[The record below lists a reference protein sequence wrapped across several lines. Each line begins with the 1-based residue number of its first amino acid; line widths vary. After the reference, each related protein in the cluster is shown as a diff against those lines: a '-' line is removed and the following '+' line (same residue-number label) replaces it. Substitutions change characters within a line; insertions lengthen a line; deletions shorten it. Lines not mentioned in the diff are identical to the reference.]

1 MTVSDPTKLGVAK
14 LTNQQLADL
23 ALKADQDGRRARR
36 HGDFETAAAYE
47 QERNALLAQIN

>member
-1 MTVSDPTKLGVAK
+1 MTVSDLTKLGVAK